1 MAAQRQFRDAGG
13 IKTVLGILEDFKNQ
27 PDVVKSVI
35 GAIVALARDET
46 TRDILIDEGL
56 CEKMVDVVRQYLLNP
71 NILRNFVLAY
81 VTLSESEYG
90 KIRISEKMRSTFNSI
105 EIDIVVDE
113 LMIIADDNC
122 LLQEYDTR

>member
-1 MAAQRQFRDAGG
+1 
-13 IKTVLGILEDFKNQ
+13 
-27 PDVVKSVI
+27 
-35 GAIVALARDET
+35 
-46 TRDILIDEGL
+46 
-56 CEKMVDVVRQYLLNP
+56 VRQYLLNP

-90 KIRISEKMRSTFNSI
+90 KIRISDKMRSTFNSI